1 MANSIEDIY
10 PNIARWV
17 NDREGWIEIGCALD
31 SPLNS
36 FIRALD
42 SGGMLWQGK
51 DSYGSLDEALQE
63 LDSGLAQVLQ
73 EIYGE

>member
-1 MANSIEDIY
+1 MASSIEDTY
-10 PNIARWV
+10 PNITRWV
-17 NDREGWIEIGCALD
+17 NEHEGWIEIGYDLD
-31 SPLNS
+31 SPLSS

-42 SGGMLWQGK
+42 SGGMLQGK

-63 LDSGLAQVLQ
+63 LDSALVQVLE

>member
-1 MANSIEDIY
+1 MANSFEDTY

-17 NDREGWIEIGCALD
+17 NEHEGWIEIGYDLD
-31 SPLNS
+31 SPLSS

>member
-1 MANSIEDIY
+1 MANSIEDTY

-17 NDREGWIEIGCALD
+17 NEHEGWIEIGYDLD
-31 SPLNS
+31 SPLSS

>member
-1 MANSIEDIY
+1 MASIEDSY

-17 NDREGWIEIGCALD
+17 NEHEGWIEIGYDLD
-31 SPLNS
+31 SPLSS

-51 DSYGSLDEALQE
+51 DSYGSLDEALQK

>member
-1 MANSIEDIY
+1 MANSIEDTY

-17 NDREGWIEIGCALD
+17 NEHEGWIEIGYDLD
-31 SPLNS
+31 SPLSS

-42 SGGMLWQGK
+42 SGGTLWQGK

>member
-1 MANSIEDIY
+1 MANSFEDTY

-17 NDREGWIEIGCALD
+17 NEHEGWIEIGYDLD
-31 SPLNS
+31 SPLSS

-63 LDSGLAQVLQ
+63 LDSALAQVLQ

>member
-1 MANSIEDIY
+1 MKLSFEDTY

-17 NDREGWIEIGCALD
+17 DEHEGWIEIGYDAD

-36 FIRALD
+36 FVRAID
-42 SGGMLWQGK
+42 CGGMLWQGK
-51 DSYGSLDEALQE
+51 ESYGSLDEALQD
-63 LDSGLAQVLQ
+63 LNTGLEAVLK